1 MVHVQSV
8 HVFWPSPVQ
17 LLTELFLGLASPVR
31 ELCSYLMN
39 EPVAE
44 MIVVL
49 VLGGWTLSSLL
60 GQKPDESAS
69 KANAAFQC
77 DVSGHAIFQSLFFV
91 LPVTTIV
98 VRPPREP
105 EDESVSSDRPYVGV
119 CCLNRG
125 TLLLVQTSGQCPPVC
140 DRFLVRAREVL

>member
-17 LLTELFLGLASPVR
+17 LLTELFLGLASR
-31 ELCSYLMN
+31 AQLCSYLMN

-49 VLGGWTLSSLL
+49 VLEGWTLSSLL
-60 GQKPDESAS
+60 GRNLTSAS